1 MPEAFFLSDH
11 AARSLITASA
21 WAYRFPNGRSASVI
35 PDPRPEHP
43 FRFEMELTEADGTTI
58 TLAGQTTAQVEAKL
72 AEFAEPPAAAVD
84 LMAALK
90 ASIER
95 ARAARTATDN

>member
-1 MPEAFFLSDH
+1 MDLSRYLTDSIS
-11 AARSLITASA
+11 RTSQ
-21 WAYRFPNGRSASVI
+21 WWRYEFPNGRSVTVI
-35 PDPRPEHP
+35 PDPRPDQP
-43 FRFEMELTEADGTTI
+43 FRFEMELSEADGTTI
-58 TLAGQTTAQVEAKL
+58 TLGGQTTAQVEGKL

-95 ARAARTATDN
+95 ARAARAANDN